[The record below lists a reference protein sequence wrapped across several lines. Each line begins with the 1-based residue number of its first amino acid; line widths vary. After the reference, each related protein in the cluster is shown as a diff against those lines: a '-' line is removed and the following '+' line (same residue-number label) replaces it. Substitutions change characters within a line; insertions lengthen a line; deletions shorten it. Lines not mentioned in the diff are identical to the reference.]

1 MHGEFLRALF
11 LQDHRETEQYSAT
24 GMLSQQTTDSF
35 RFSFAARH
43 PHEEIVGLA
52 FFFHSSRWTSMSTAL
67 WRDRSSSAH
76 FFARSTSP
84 YRPPSSHTICPS
96 QQPLFHQR
104 LFNQHPCQL
113 QAYKPHQHPHKPLQ
127 RIISSSLESA
137 VKCRT
142 RANC

>member
-24 GMLSQQTTDSF
+24 GMLSQQTTDSL

-84 YRPPSSHTICPS
+84 CHPPHTQFALPNNPFFTSDYSTSTHANSRLINPTSIPTSPSSVSYH
-96 QQPLFHQR
+96 H
-104 LFNQHPCQL
+104 H
-113 QAYKPHQHPHKPLQ
+113 
-127 RIISSSLESA
+127 
-137 VKCRT
+137 
-142 RANC
+142 